1 MFETRTIP
9 EAKPLTL
16 LRRVTIVVLAVFL
29 VIGLV
34 SSYRAYIQVQYLEL
48 RSSEDTLRVGSVVE
62 TDVVSSA
69 RTTIAVR
76 LELIQGS
83 HTEKLDVL
91 ELRGNEFGFFDPR
104 SKHAAQKVILTA
116 NQLAPFQSG
125 DALLRATATGRP
137 QWGRTP
143 PPVIRELRVEIL
155 KL

>member
-9 EAKPLTL
+9 EAKPLTF
-16 LRRVTIVVLAVFL
+16 LRRGTSVLLAAVL
-29 VIGLV
+29 VIGLI
-34 SSYRAYIQVQYLEL
+34 SAYRAYRQVKYLEL
-48 RSSEDTLRVGSVVE
+48 RSSEHTLRSGSVIE
-62 TDVVSSA
+62 TALVSSA

-83 HTEKLDVL
+83 HVETLNVL

-104 SKHAAQKVILTA
+104 SKHAAQKVVLTT
-116 NQLAPFQSG
+116 NQLAAFQSG
-125 DALLRATATGRP
+125 EALLRATATGRP

-143 PPVIRELRVEIL
+143 PPVVRELRVGIS